1 MTEIWFFVRFTVPIY
16 LICFATHLAE
26 SLHIELHQTL
36 KPSIL
41 RFSQAQS
48 YLADSPP
55 TICRLEVEPHFSNL
69 QPNEKLYA
77 HYISRAAFL
86 GTRITMR
93 QISPESEAI
102 YDLIV
107 GLYKAVE
114 GDWDKLGKEIGVDP
128 QNMKLWLEYAA
139 CFLGNA
145 GNYKSFGDEKFI
157 PRIPKEE
164 LKKLAAYTTEMNS
177 VFESIQEAM
186 YSTIPDSRNL
196 LGYPDAGHLSTYY
209 PNSPDIT
216 KQEIEA
222 IQSFMI
228 ANALLPENTRLS
240 KVEIG
245 GAIEYH
251 LLKASAFHS
260 ATEGEILEYN
270 LPTGTPLEGRKLK
283 IIYGDHSKEMEIIVA
298 NIDKAVQYAANDT
311 QRSMLAEYSKSFRIG
326 SLEAHKE
333 SQKYWVKDIGPK
345 VETNLGFIE
354 TYRDP
359 AGVRGEW
366 EGFVAMVN
374 EERTRAFGE
383 LVKKA
388 EEFIPRLP
396 WGKELEKDKFLKPD
410 FTSLEVLT
418 FAGSGIPAGI
428 NIPNYDDIRQTI
440 GFKNVSLGNV
450 LSAKAP
456 NERIT
461 FIREQ
466 DVPMYEKLRGPAF
479 EVQVGLHELLGHGT
493 GKLLSETSPGE
504 YNFDINS
511 PPINPLTGEKVK
523 TWYKLGET
531 WGSVFG
537 GIAASY
543 EECRAEC
550 VAMYL
555 GGDADIL
562 EIFGFGE
569 NSDIKGDDVLYIEYL
584 SMARAGLLALE
595 QWDPRSKKWG
605 QAHMQARFSIL
616 KSLLQAGDGFVT
628 LSSAE
633 LDHDDLV
640 VVLDR
645 SKIKSHGK
653 PAVGKYLQ
661 KLSIYKSIADV
672 DAGTKL
678 YAEMTEVDETMAE
691 YRDVVLRKKQPRKN
705 FVEAN
710 TFIKENGEVELKHY
724 EATCEGLIQSYAERD
739 L

>member
-1 MTEIWFFVRFTVPIY
+1 MSFEAST
-16 LICFATHLAE
+16 AH
-26 SLHIELHQTL
+26 
-36 KPSIL
+36 
-41 RFSQAQS
+41 

-55 TICRLEVEPHFSNL
+55 TICRLEIEPHFSNL

-86 GTRITMR
+86 GTRVTMR
-93 QISPESEAI
+93 QISPESEKI

-107 GLYKAVE
+107 GLYKAVG
-114 GDWDKLGKEIGVDP
+114 GDWKKLGVETGVSEEAV
-128 QNMKLWLEYAA
+128 QLWLEYAA
-139 CFLGNA
+139 GFLGNV
-145 GNYKSFGDEKFI
+145 GNYKSFGDLKFI
-157 PRIPKEE
+157 PRISKED
-164 LKKLAAYTTEMNS
+164 LGKLSSYTKETEALYG
-177 VFESIQEAM
+177 SIGGPL
-186 YSTIPDSRNL
+186 YSTAPDEQNL
-196 LGYPDAGHLSTYY
+196 LGFPDAGHMSTYY
-209 PNSPDIT
+209 PDSPDIT
-216 KQEIEA
+216 KAEIEA
-222 IQSFMI
+222 IQTFQI
-228 ANALLPENTRLS
+228 ENNLLPENTRLK
-240 KVEIG
+240 KVG
-245 GAIEYH
+245 NNGTIEYH
-251 LLKASAFHS
+251 LLKASAS
-260 ATEGEILEYN
+260 KTPQSDEEITKYTLPEGQ
-270 LPTGTPLEGRKLK
+270 PLEGRKLK
-283 IIYGDHSKEMEIIVA
+283 LVYGDYHKEMEAISE
-298 NIDKAVQYAANDT
+298 NLDKAVKYAANDT
-311 QRSMLAEYSKSFRIG
+311 QRHMLEEYSRSFRLG

-345 VETNLGFIE
+345 VEVNLGFIE

-383 LVKKA
+383 LVKHA
-388 EEFIPRLP
+388 EDFIPRLP
-396 WGKELEKDKFLKPD
+396 WGKDFEKDKFLKPD

-456 NERIT
+456 NEKIT
-461 FIREQ
+461 FIKDE
-466 DVPMYEKLRGPAF
+466 DLALYEKLRGPAF

-493 GKLLSETSPGE
+493 GKLLSEVTPGN
-504 YNFDINS
+504 YNFDIDN
-511 PPINPLTGEKVK
+511 PPINPLTKEKISS
-523 TWYKLGET
+523 WYKPGQT

-562 EIFGFGE
+562 EIFGFGGK
-569 NSDIKGDDVLYIEYL
+569 SDIKGEDVLYVEYL

-595 QWDPRSKKWG
+595 QWDPKSKKWG

-616 KSLLQAGDGFVT
+616 KCFLEAGDEFVKLT
-628 LSSAE
+628 STKP
-633 LDHDDLV
+633 DHDDLV
-640 VVLDR
+640 ITLDR
-645 SKIKSHGK
+645 SKIESHGK
-653 PAVGKYLQ
+653 PAVGVYLQ

-672 DAGTKL
+672 DAGTRL
-678 YAEMTEVDETMAE
+678 YAEMTAVNEEMAA
-691 YRDVVLRKKQPRKN
+691 YRSVVLRKKQPRKQ

-710 TFIKENGEVELKHY
+710 TFLKENGEVELKQY
-724 EATCEGLIQSYAERD
+724 DATCEGLIQSYVERD
-739 L
+739 I